1 MNKMEIPLP
10 PYGFLMRDLMVSG
23 LYALSVNSFG
33 DLELTGDYAAIK
45 YPSEYAL
52 INGAEALVRRL
63 NSDSDV
69 NINGFLERFRRNY
82 SSQLDSL
89 RKMNNSTAIVN
100 ELKSFVNIC
109 RSYINI
115 ITECNNENI
124 SVIEHFSLI
133 LPESMES
140 IRWYGGWNGST
151 SRKSKKFKVNI
162 PLIVAYFALAG
173 LSYFTLSLSRSKN
186 TSTLLVAPI
195 DSVVK
200 APSLLWAKSMKIPW
214 FINVNQGRIR
224 IADLP
229 HLTRLFIVSL
239 LLNGDRYHKV
249 IVLSVSNRVEIIE
262 DNPQS
267 SLSSLMSFASNLNSH
282 VSSRLLSLM
291 SERFINELRN
301 EIGGYR
307 KEAIEEAV
315 NDVKYVLTQI
325 SDNVYKALSGVLS
338 PEEAIY
344 MIARETYMRYSTY
357 GRVINDYLL
366 KELRV
371 SMRATLLG

>member
-1 MNKMEIPLP
+1 MNEMKIPLP

-23 LYALSVNSFG
+23 LYALAVNSLG
-33 DLELTGDYAAIK
+33 DLELTGDYAVIK

-52 INGAEALVRRL
+52 INGAEALVKRL
-63 NSDSDV
+63 NSDSNV
-69 NINGFLERFRRNY
+69 NVNGFLERYKKNFGP
-82 SSQLDSL
+82 QLDSL
-89 RKMNNSTAIVN
+89 RKINNSITIVN
-100 ELKSFVNIC
+100 ELKLFANVC
-109 RSYINI
+109 KNI
-115 ITECNNENI
+115 IIECDNKNI
-124 SVIEHFSLI
+124 SAIEHFPLI

-140 IRWYGGWNGST
+140 IRWYGGWSGDT
-151 SRKSKKFKVNI
+151 KKKLKMNI
-162 PLIVAYFALAG
+162 PLIVAYFELAG
-173 LSYFTLSLSRSKN
+173 LSYFTLSLSKSKS

-200 APSLLWAKSMKIPW
+200 ASSLLWAKSMKTPW
-214 FINVNQGRIR
+214 FINVNQGRIK

-229 HLTRLFIVSL
+229 HLTRLFVASL

-249 IVLSVSNRVEIIE
+249 IVLSIGNRVEIME

-267 SLSSLMSFASNLNSH
+267 SLSYLMSFASNLGSYINDK
-282 VSSRLLSLM
+282 LLSLM
-291 SERFINELRN
+291 DKRFIDELRN
-301 EIGGYR
+301 ETGDY
-307 KEAIEEAV
+307 EAAV

-325 SDNVYKALSGVLS
+325 SDNVYKVLSGVLS

-357 GRVINDYLL
+357 GRVINDRLL
-366 KELRV
+366 KGLRV